1 MNASIHRH
9 PGLLIAVI
17 LCATL
22 AACTGAAPPSSAP
35 SSSAGPAASAPATPS
50 VAPAEASASASAF
63 PVPAKLLARVVTLAA
78 DETGLD
84 PTSIVIVSAE
94 PVTWKDVSLGCPKI
108 GVMYTQGIEDG
119 YKVVVTAGGRT
130 LDYRWGRSGDPRLC
144 LPPGASGG

>member
-1 MNASIHRH
+1 MNASIRRH
-9 PGLLIAVI
+9 PSVLVTAL

-22 AACTGAAPPSSAP
+22 VACTGAAPPSSAP
-35 SSSAGPAASAPATPS
+35 SSSAEPAAAASAAPS
-50 VAPAEASASASAF
+50 TAPSAASASASAF
-63 PVPAKLLARVVTLAA
+63 PVPAELLARVVTLAA

-84 PTSIVIVSAE
+84 PTAIVIVSAE
-94 PVTWKDVSLGCPKI
+94 PVTWKDGSLDCPKI

-119 YKVVVTAGGRT
+119 YKVVVTAGART